1 MTKSAITSYQSPL
14 LVIIGE
20 TASGKSALALKI
32 AEELGGEIVCAD
44 SRTVYAGMDVGTA
57 KPNQE
62 QQERVQH
69 HLLDVVKPNQSF
81 TVVDFKKQAEA
92 AIQDITTRG
101 KLPILVGGS
110 GLYIDAVIFDY
121 QFPASASDR
130 DSVNPRHLGGDVKAT
145 KSQIRQNTLVVG
157 MALSEETLQQR
168 IENRVNTMFNTG
180 LRQEVGRLG
189 SIYDPNVEP
198 LKSIGYGEW
207 QAYFEGT
214 QTIQQTK
221 EKIIVNTR
229 KLAKK
234 QRTWFKRNQDINWFD
249 NQHLA
254 LEFVR
259 NWQNTTNQVNKV

>member
-1 MTKSAITSYQSPL
+1 MIKSPVTFHQSLL
-14 LVIIGE
+14 LVIVGE
-20 TASGKSALALKI
+20 TASGKSELSLKI
-32 AEELGGEIVCAD
+32 AKELGGEIVCAD
-44 SRTVYAGMDVGTA
+44 SRTVYAGMDIGTA
-57 KPNQE
+57 KPDKEEQE
-62 QQERVQH
+62 QVLH
-69 HLLDVVKPNQSF
+69 HLLDVVKPDQPF

-110 GLYIDAVIFDY
+110 GLYVDSVIFDY
-121 QFPASASDR
+121 RFPASASDR

-157 MALSEETLQQR
+157 MALCEETLQQR
-168 IENRVNTMFNTG
+168 IEDRVNTMFSAG
-180 LRQEVGRLG
+180 LGEEVSRLG
-189 SIYDPNVEP
+189 YKYNANADP

-207 QAYFEGT
+207 QAYFEGR
-214 QTIQQTK
+214 QTIEQTK

-249 NQHLA
+249 NQHLV

-259 NWQNTTNQVNKV
+259 NWHKAINRINKV

>member
-1 MTKSAITSYQSPL
+1 MTKSPTTIKQSPL
-14 LVIIGE
+14 LVIVGE
-20 TASGKSALALKI
+20 TASGKSALALGI

-57 KPNQE
+57 KPDKE
-62 QQERVQH
+62 DQERVRH
-69 HLLDVVKPNQSF
+69 HLLDVVKPDQSF

-92 AIQDITTRG
+92 AIQDIITRG

-121 QFPASASDR
+121 QFPAPASDR

-168 IENRVNTMFNTG
+168 IEERVNTMFSAG
-180 LRQEVGRLG
+180 LGQEVSRLG
-189 SIYDPNVEP
+189 SIYNANVEP

-207 QAYFEGT
+207 QSYFEGR
-214 QTIQQTK
+214 QTIEQTK

-234 QRTWFKRNQDINWFD
+234 QRTWFKRNPDVQWFD
-249 NQHLA
+249 DQYLA

-259 NWQNTTNQVNKV
+259 NWHKTINRINKV